1 MMFSVDSFKVPKQ
14 VDGAA
19 WTAEL
24 GCRGACALNI
34 DQYF

>member
-14 VDGAA
+14 VDGSA
-19 WTAEL
+19 AEL